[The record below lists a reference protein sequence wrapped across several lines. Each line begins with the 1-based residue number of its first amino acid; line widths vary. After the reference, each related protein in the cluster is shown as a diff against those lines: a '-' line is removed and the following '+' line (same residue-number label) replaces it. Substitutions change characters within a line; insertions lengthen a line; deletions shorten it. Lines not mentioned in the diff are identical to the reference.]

1 MKNFN
6 ILGVHLKILLLEG
19 GSRKNNIKWG
29 GGGLDSLP
37 IKGGLGKK
45 SGWCF

>member
-1 MKNFN
+1 MENFN

-19 GSRKNNIKWG
+19 GSRKNNIKG